1 MVQALLSSMGRLQTA
16 LGWQFNCHPNNVE
29 PGNVERGNEGRNGTW
44 SVPATLLKNWPLAG
58 RLPIIYR
65 EGKGFGMS
73 TFDDPL
79 FYSEEFAGK
88 VRLFPLPN
96 LVLFPHVMQPLH
108 VFEPRYRELLEDA
121 LAGDGLIAMAALAPG
136 WEKDYEGRPALY
148 PMACLGRIVSHCRL
162 ADGTYNVLLLGLR
175 RVRLVSE
182 LFSSRLFREAEA
194 ELCDDVY
201 MGCPATR
208 RRALRHELRDALVH
222 ILPTLPEAEEQL
234 EQLLGN
240 DVPLGMLTDVIG
252 FMLDIDMR
260 QKQSL
265 LAEVSVSRRAEM
277 LLCYLSEVAAEL
289 ASSHTS
295 VCFPPEFSTN

>member
-1 MVQALLSSMGRLQTA
+1 
-16 LGWQFNCHPNNVE
+16 
-29 PGNVERGNEGRNGTW
+29 
-44 SVPATLLKNWPLAG
+44 
-58 RLPIIYR
+58 
-65 EGKGFGMS
+65 MS

-79 FYSEEFAGK
+79 FCSEEFAGK

-108 VFEPRYRELLEDA
+108 IFEPRYRELLEDA

-175 RVRLVSE
+175 RVRLATE
-182 LFSSRLFREAEA
+182 LFSSHRFREAEA
-194 ELCDDVY
+194 ELCDDIY

-208 RRALRHELRDALVH
+208 RRTLRHELREALVH
-222 ILPTLPEAEEQL
+222 ILPTLPDAEEHL

-240 DVPLGMLTDVIG
+240 DVPLGVLTDVIS
-252 FMLDIDMR
+252 FLLDIDLG
-260 QKQSL
+260 QKQTL
-265 LAEVSVSRRAEM
+265 LAELSVVRRAEL
-277 LLCYLSEVAAEL
+277 LLCYLSQVAAGMASTQ
-289 ASSHTS
+289 ASSL
-295 VCFPPEFSTN
+295 CFPPEFSVN